1 MNQNFEKC
9 MEMLLVHEG
18 GFVDG
23 NKIGD
28 PGGLTNMGVTKKTYD
43 HHHGTDID
51 KKGCAI
57 SPLRT

>member
-1 MNQNFEKC
+1 MNQNFDKC

-28 PGGLTNMGVTKKTYD
+28 PGGLTNMGVTKML
-43 HHHGTDID
+43 G
-51 KKGCAI
+51 KGK
-57 SPLRT
+57 

>member
-28 PGGLTNMGVTKKTYD
+28 PGGPFFSSRKTQQSD
-43 HHHGTDID
+43 ATIIF
-51 KKGCAI
+51 ARARI
-57 SPLRT
+57 SSVRKES

>member
-28 PGGLTNMGVTKKTYD
+28 PGGPFFRLENRNNQTLLLLSAVQGILQFERKD
-43 HHHGTDID
+43 
-51 KKGCAI
+51 
-57 SPLRT
+57 R

>member
-28 PGGLTNMGVTKKTYD
+28 PGGPFFRLEKRNNQTLLFYPPVQGFLQFERK
-43 HHHGTDID
+43 
-51 KKGCAI
+51 A
-57 SPLRT
+57 R